1 MIKHIVTWNIK
12 EENKEENMKEMKRR
26 LEDLKGKIEEIV
38 DIEVGI
44 NINKSEAKKDIV
56 LLSEFKSLK
65 DLDIYQNH
73 PLHLEVGKFVKE
85 IAIDRNVVDYEV

>member
-12 EENKEENMKEMKRR
+12 EENKEENMKEMKRM
-26 LEDLKGKIEEIV
+26 LESLKGKIEEIV

-44 NINKSEAKKDIV
+44 NINKSDAKKDIV
-56 LLSEFKSLK
+56 LISEFKSLK

>member
-12 EENKEENMKEMKRR
+12 EENKEENMKEMKRM
-26 LEDLKGKIEEIV
+26 LESLKGKIEEIV

-44 NINKSEAKKDIV
+44 NINKSDAKKDIV
-56 LLSEFKSLK
+56 LFSEFKSLK

>member
-44 NINKSEAKKDIV
+44 NINKSDAKKDIV